1 MNSQSKQHIYVWG
14 VLQPEGSLERRMS
27 GPPKEKRVINR
38 NRTLRQVGLV
48 VSIISLLGLVGCGNG
63 AAGDSPEK
71 EATTKMLLA
80 PEDVLTVSSSA
91 LASGPS
97 ITGSIEPERRAD
109 MRAEVSA
116 VVLAVLKENG
126 DPVKKG
132 DLIVRLDQTAIRDSL
147 TAAEASASAADQAY
161 EQAERQFQRMA
172 TLIKTGVVS
181 TQQLEDVEIRRNSAQ
196 SERAAAR
203 TRVVTARQQL
213 ERTEVRAPFDGVV
226 SDRKVSAGDTAA
238 VGKELV
244 KVIDPT
250 SLRFEGL
257 VSADSIGQVKTGQHV
272 WFKVHGFSADE
283 FTGVITRV
291 NPAANVTTRQVE
303 VLVAF
308 DDSKKQPNVAGLYA
322 EGHIETQSSATL
334 SLPSASIVNEGDS
347 SFAWRVNGAK
357 LQKVALT
364 LGDRDP
370 RTGSFALRSG
380 LAEGDKVLRF
390 PNSTLKDGQEV
401 QTAAEAK
408 PALVV
413 EK

>member
-1 MNSQSKQHIYVWG
+1 
-14 VLQPEGSLERRMS
+14 MS
-27 GPPKEKRVINR
+27 GPPKELRVINR
-38 NRTLRQVGLV
+38 NRTLRQVGLA
-48 VSIISLLGLVGCGNG
+48 VSIISLLGLAGCGNG
-63 AAGDSPEK
+63 AAGNTPEK
-71 EATTKMLLA
+71 ETTAKMLLS
-80 PEDVLTVSSSA
+80 PEDVLTVASNA

-97 ITGSIEPERRAD
+97 ITGSIEPKRRAD
-109 MRAEVSA
+109 LRAEVSA

-126 DPVKKG
+126 DPVKQG

-147 TAAEASASAADQAY
+147 TAAEASANAADQAY
-161 EQAERQFQRMA
+161 EQAERQYQRMA

-181 TQQLEDVEIRRNSAQ
+181 TQQLEDVEVRRNSAQ
-196 SERAAAR
+196 SDRAAAR

-213 ERTEVRAPFDGVV
+213 ERTEVRAPFDGVI

-238 VGKELV
+238 IGKELV

-257 VSADSIGQVKTGQHV
+257 VSADSIGQVKAGQSV
-272 WFKVHGFSADE
+272 WFKVHGYSSDE

-308 DDSKKQPNVAGLYA
+308 DDAQKQPNVAGLYA
-322 EGHIETQSSATL
+322 EGHVETQSSSTL
-334 SLPSASIVNEGDS
+334 SLPSASIVNEGDNA
-347 SFAWRVNGAK
+347 FAWRVNGAK

-370 RTGSFALRSG
+370 RTGSFALRGG

-390 PNSTLKDGQEV
+390 PNSSLKDGQEV

-408 PALVV
+408 SSLVV

>member
-1 MNSQSKQHIYVWG
+1 MNSQPKQHIYVWG
-14 VLQPEGSLERRMS
+14 GVQPEGSLERRMS
-27 GPPKEKRVINR
+27 GPPKEYRVINR
-38 NRTLRQVGLV
+38 NRTLRQIGLA
-48 VSIISLLGLVGCGNG
+48 VSIISLLGLAGCGKG
-63 AAGDSPEK
+63 ASGKTPEK
-71 EATTKMLLA
+71 DATAAMLLS
-80 PEDVLTVSSSA
+80 PEDVLTVSTNA

-126 DPVKKG
+126 DPVKRG
-132 DLIVRLDQTAIRDSL
+132 DLIVRLDQTSIRDSL
-147 TAAEASASAADQAY
+147 TAAEASARAADQAY
-161 EQAERQFQRMA
+161 EQAERQFQRMS
-172 TLIKTGVVS
+172 TLQQTGVVS
-181 TQQLEDVEIRRNSAQ
+181 TQQVEDVEIRRNSAQ
-196 SERAAAR
+196 SDRAAAR
-203 TRVVTARQQL
+203 TRMVTARQQL
-213 ERTEVRAPFDGVV
+213 ERTEVRAPFDGIV

-238 VGKELV
+238 IGKELI

-257 VSADSIGQVKTGQHV
+257 VSADSIGEVKAGQHV
-272 WFKVHGFSADE
+272 WFKIHGFSADE

-308 DDSKKQPNVAGLYA
+308 DDAKKQPNVAGLYA
-322 EGHIETQSSATL
+322 EGHVETRSSATL

-347 SFAWRVNGAK
+347 AFAWRVNGAK

-364 LGDRDP
+364 LGDRDA
-370 RTGSFALRSG
+370 RTGAFALRGG

-390 PNSTLKDGQEV
+390 PNSTLKDGQAV
-401 QTAAEAK
+401 QTGAEPK
-408 PALVV
+408 PAIVA

>member
-1 MNSQSKQHIYVWG
+1 M
-14 VLQPEGSLERRMS
+14 QPKRLLERPMC
-27 GPPKEKRVINR
+27 GPPKEHRVINR
-38 NRTLRQVGLV
+38 NRTLRQIGLV
-48 VSIISLLGLVGCGNG
+48 VSLISFLGLVGCGKG
-63 AAGDSPEK
+63 AANSPEK
-71 EATTKMLLA
+71 EATAKMLLS
-80 PEDVLTVSSSA
+80 PEDVLTVNSNA

-132 DLIVRLDQTAIRDSL
+132 DLIVRLDQTAIRDTL
-147 TAAEASASAADQAY
+147 TSAEASASAADQAY
-161 EQAERQFQRMA
+161 EQAERQYQRMA

-196 SERAAAR
+196 SDRAAAR

-244 KVIDPT
+244 KVIDPS

-257 VSADSIGQVKTGQHV
+257 VSADSIGQVKSGQHV

-291 NPAANVTTRQVE
+291 NPAANTTTRQVE

-308 DDSKKQPNVAGLYA
+308 DSATKQPNVAGLYA
-322 EGHIETQSSATL
+322 EGHVETQSTATL

-347 SFAWRVNGAK
+347 SYAWRVNGAK

-364 LGDRDP
+364 LGERDP
-370 RTGSFALRSG
+370 RTGSFALRGG

-390 PNSTLKDGQEV
+390 PNATLKDGQEV
-401 QTAAEAK
+401 QAPAEAK

>member
-1 MNSQSKQHIYVWG
+1 
-14 VLQPEGSLERRMS
+14 MS
-27 GPPKEKRVINR
+27 GPPKEHRVINR
-38 NRTLRQVGLV
+38 SRTLRQVGLAAAIV
-48 VSIISLLGLVGCGNG
+48 VSVFSLAGCGKG
-63 AAGDSPEK
+63 AAGNTPDK
-71 EATTKMLLA
+71 DAAAKMLLS

-126 DPVKKG
+126 DPVKRG
-132 DLIVRLDQTAIRDSL
+132 DLIVRLDQTSIRDTL
-147 TAAEASASAADQAY
+147 TAADASARAADQAY
-161 EQAERQFQRMA
+161 EQAERQFQRMS
-172 TLIKTGVVS
+172 TLKQTGVVS

-196 SERAAAR
+196 SDRAAAH

-213 ERTEVRAPFDGVV
+213 ERTEVRAPFDGIV

-257 VSADSIGQVKTGQHV
+257 VSADSIGEVKAGQHV
-272 WFKVHGFSADE
+272 WFKVHGFAADE

-308 DDSKKQPNVAGLYA
+308 DEAKKQPNVAGLYA
-322 EGHIETQSSATL
+322 EGHVETRSVAAL
-334 SLPSASIVNEGDS
+334 SLPGASIVNEGDS
-347 SFAWRVNGAK
+347 AFAWRVSGAK

-370 RTGSFALRSG
+370 RTGAFALRGG
-380 LAEGDKVLRF
+380 LTEGDKVLRF
-390 PNSTLKDGQEV
+390 PNATLKDGQDVE
-401 QTAAEAK
+401 TSAGSK
-408 PALVV
+408 PAIVA

>member
-1 MNSQSKQHIYVWG
+1 
-14 VLQPEGSLERRMS
+14 MS
-27 GPPKEKRVINR
+27 GPPKEQRVINR
-38 NRTLRQVGLV
+38 NRTLRQVGLA
-48 VSIISLLGLVGCGNG
+48 VSLISLLGLAGCGKG
-63 AAGDSPEK
+63 AAGNSPEK
-71 EATTKMLLA
+71 EPAAKMLLS
-80 PEDVLTVSSSA
+80 PEDVLTVSSNA

-109 MRAEVSA
+109 LRAEVSA

-161 EQAERQFQRMA
+161 EQAERQYQRMA

-196 SERAAAR
+196 SDRAAAK
-203 TRVVTARQQL
+203 TRMVTARQQL

-244 KVIDPT
+244 KVIDPS

-257 VSADSIGQVKTGQHV
+257 VSADSIGQVKAGQHV

-283 FTGVITRV
+283 FTGVIMRV

-308 DDSKKQPNVAGLYA
+308 DEAKKQPNVAGLYA
-322 EGHIETQSSATL
+322 EGHVETQTTAAL

-347 SFAWRVNGAK
+347 AYAWRVNGAK

-370 RTGSFALRSG
+370 RTGSFALRGG

-390 PNSTLKDGQEV
+390 PNASLKDGQEL

>member
-1 MNSQSKQHIYVWG
+1 
-14 VLQPEGSLERRMS
+14 MS
-27 GPPKEKRVINR
+27 GPPKEQSVIIR
-38 NRTLRQVGLV
+38 NRTLRQ
-48 VSIISLLGLVGCGNG
+48 LGLAAVVISFFSLAGCGQG
-63 AAGDSPEK
+63 AAGKTPDAEK
-71 EATTKMLLA
+71 QAAMLIS
-80 PEDVLTVSSSA
+80 PEDVITVSSNA
-91 LASGPS
+91 MAAGPS

-109 MRAEVSA
+109 LRAEVSA

-126 DPVKKG
+126 DPVKRG
-132 DLIVRLDQTAIRDSL
+132 DLLVRLDQTSIRDSL
-147 TAAEASASAADQAY
+147 TAAEASARAADQAF
-161 EQAERQFQRMA
+161 EQAERQYQRMV
-172 TLIKTGVVS
+172 TLKQTGVVS

-213 ERTEVRAPFDGVV
+213 ERTEVRAPFDGIV
-226 SDRKVSAGDTAA
+226 SDRKVSAGDTAQ

-244 KVIDPT
+244 KVIDPS

-257 VSADSIGQVKTGQHV
+257 VSADSVGELRAGQHV
-272 WFKVHGFSADE
+272 WFKIHGFSTDE

-308 DDSKKQPNVAGLYA
+308 DDASKQPNVAGLYA
-322 EGHIETQSSATL
+322 EGHVETRSNATL
-334 SLPSASIVNEGDS
+334 SLPSASIVNEGDN
-347 SFAWRVNGAK
+347 SFAWRVKGAK
-357 LQKVALT
+357 LEKVALT
-364 LGDRDP
+364 LGERDA
-370 RTGSFALRSG
+370 RTGAFALRGG

-390 PNSTLKDGQEV
+390 PNATLKDGQEV
-401 QTAAEAK
+401 KTATEAK

>member
-1 MNSQSKQHIYVWG
+1 
-14 VLQPEGSLERRMS
+14 MS
-27 GPPKEKRVINR
+27 GPPKEHRVINR
-38 NRTLRQVGLV
+38 NRTLRQVGLA
-48 VSIISLLGLVGCGNG
+48 VSLISLFGLVGCDKG
-63 AAGDSPEK
+63 AAGDKKEK
-71 EATTKMLLA
+71 EATAKMLLA
-80 PEDVLTVSSSA
+80 PEDVLTVSSNA

-126 DPVKKG
+126 DPVKRG
-132 DLIVRLDQTAIRDSL
+132 DLIVRLDQTSIRDSL

-161 EQAERQFQRMA
+161 EQAERQFQRMS

-196 SERAAAR
+196 SDRAAAK

-244 KVIDPT
+244 KVIDPS

-257 VSADSIGQVKTGQHV
+257 VSADSIGQVKAGQHV

-308 DDSKKQPNVAGLYA
+308 DDAKKQPNVAGLYA
-322 EGHIETQSSATL
+322 EGHVETQSSATL
-334 SLPSASIVNEGDS
+334 SLPSASIVSEGDN
-347 SFAWRVNGAK
+347 SFAWKVNGAK

-370 RTGSFALRSG
+370 RTGSYALRGG

-390 PNSTLKDGQEV
+390 PNSSLKDGQEV